1 MTDQSARTWIWAS
14 LIVQAVGYVFDVV
27 WHGLLHPG
35 FEPTTTAVMM
45 RHLLT
50 VHLPLYIGA
59 ASLLASTSVA
69 LLQHI
74 RRSHA
79 GRALPAA
86 FAGAVLSAGAEAWHA
101 ASHLRLD
108 AHTGP
113 IAGTLSFIG
122 FLVVLVAMSL
132 SYRDGAQ
139 PDHDSYSGF
148 LSKLPSS
155 PTTPRRKTST
165 HITKMAPCT
174 TSTQEPS
181 WAR

>member
-1 MTDQSARTWIWAS
+1 MTQSARAWIWAS
-14 LIVQAVGYVFDVV
+14 LIVQGVGYIYDAV
-27 WHGLLHPG
+27 WHGLLNPG
-35 FEPTTTAVMM
+35 FAPTTTAEMM

-50 VHLPLYIGA
+50 VHLPLYLGA

-74 RRSHA
+74 RRSNA

-108 AHTGP
+108 GHTAP
-113 IAGTLSFIG
+113 IAGILSFIG

-132 SYRDGAQ
+132 RR
-139 PDHDSYSGF
+139 
-148 LSKLPSS
+148 LSTM
-155 PTTPRRKTST
+155 PTAAS
-165 HITKMAPCT
+165 
-174 TSTQEPS
+174 
-181 WAR
+181 